1 VKWFSA
7 SRIALR
13 ALKVNKMR
21 SALTMLGIIV
31 GIAAVITTLAVGSGA
46 RSEVEEQVAL
56 LGTNLLIVV
65 PGSQTAG
72 GVRLGA
78 GSRPSLTE
86 SDAHALQR
94 ELPDIEAAAPNL
106 RGSGPMVYGPNNWLT
121 SFHGSTPDFFVA
133 RNWPIAS
140 GRSFT
145 EAELEGAA
153 KVVLL
158 GETVAQ
164 NLFGDADPIGQIVR
178 VRRAPMEV
186 IGVMGRKGQTL
197 QGHDQDD
204 MILVPIT
211 TARTRLFGG
220 SQAKLHL
227 INYISVKVR
236 EGADLMRAETDI
248 RALLRQ
254 RHRLH
259 TDAPDDFTIRNLT
272 EVIKAR
278 EEATRAMTLLL
289 SSVASISL
297 IIGGVGIMNIMLVSV
312 TERTREIGVRMALG
326 ARARDILS
334 QFLVEAI
341 ALALAGGLC
350 GVVAGVASS
359 YALARLAEWQMN
371 VDVNAIALALAFAT
385 SIGILFGFYPARK
398 ASQLSPIDALRSE

>member
-1 VKWFSA
+1 MKWFAA

-13 ALKVNKMR
+13 ALRVNKLR
-21 SALTMLGIIV
+21 SVLTMLGIIV
-31 GIAAVITTLAVGSGA
+31 GIAAVITTVAVATGA
-46 RSEVEEQVAL
+46 RSEVEEQVAS

-72 GVRLGA
+72 GARLGA

-86 SDAHALQR
+86 NDAYALQR
-94 ELPDIEAAAPNL
+94 ELPDVRAAAPNL
-106 RGSGPMVYGPNNWLT
+106 RGSGPMVYGRNNWLT
-121 SFHGSTPDFFVA
+121 SFHGSTLDFFEA
-133 RNWPIAS
+133 RNWRIVA

-145 EAELEGAA
+145 EAELAGAA

-158 GETVAQ
+158 GETVAH
-164 NLFGDADPIGQIVR
+164 NLFGDADPIGQVVR

-186 IGVMGRKGQTL
+186 IGVMERKGQTP

-211 TARTRLFGG
+211 TARNRLLGG
-220 SQAKLHL
+220 SHAKLNL
-227 INYISVKVR
+227 INYISVKVSD
-236 EGADLMRAETDI
+236 GADLTRVEGEI

-259 TDAPDDFTIRNLT
+259 VDAPDDFTIRNLS
-272 EVIKAR
+272 EVLKAR
-278 EEATRAMTLLL
+278 EESARAMTWLLT
-289 SSVASISL
+289 SVALISL

-312 TERTREIGVRMALG
+312 TERTREIGLRMAVG

-334 QFLVEAI
+334 QFLVEAM
-341 ALALAGGLC
+341 ALALFGGLC
-350 GVVAGVASS
+350 GVLAGIAGS
-359 YALARLAEWQMN
+359 YAIAQLAGWPIHVNTDAVVLA
-371 VDVNAIALALAFAT
+371 VAFAA

-398 ASQLSPIDALRSE
+398 ASRLLPVEALRYD